1 MGAGKSACAGFLS
14 EACRAYFDKVLIIDA
29 DIEAKRL
36 MLADLSIKK
45 KLADVFGTPFVRD
58 GMIDFPK
65 LGTLVF
71 SNREHLLTL
80 NRIVH
85 PPLVAKLKE
94 LVFSG
99 AACSIC
105 DAALIPLWRVEAW
118 FDATVWVRASFEK
131 RYERLSDKSLIAR
144 EELVARMHLQ
154 QTLFEEPEAGPWAVI
169 ENDGTLNELRKR
181 TVSFL
186 KHTCMEKDCL

>member
-14 EACRAYFDKVLIIDA
+14 EACGAYFDTVSIIDA
-29 DIEAKRL
+29 DMEAKRL
-36 MLADLSIKK
+36 MRADPSIKK
-45 KLADVFGTPFVRD
+45 KLADAFGTPFVHE
-58 GMIDFPK
+58 GIIDFPK
-65 LGTLVF
+65 LGAFVF
-71 SNREHLLTL
+71 NNPKHLLAL

-85 PPLVAKLKE
+85 PTLVAKLKE

-99 AACSIC
+99 AECSIC
-105 DAALIPLWRVEAW
+105 DAALIPLWGVEAW

-131 RYERLSDKSLIAR
+131 RYERLSDKSSIAR

-169 ENDGTLNELRKR
+169 ENDGTLDDLRKR

-186 KHTCMEKDCL
+186 KHTCMEEECL